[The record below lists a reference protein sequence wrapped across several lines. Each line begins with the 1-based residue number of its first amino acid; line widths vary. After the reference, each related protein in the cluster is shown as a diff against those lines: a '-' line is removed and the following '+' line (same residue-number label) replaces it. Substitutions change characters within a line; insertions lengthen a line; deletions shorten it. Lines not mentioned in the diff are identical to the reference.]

1 MTTRADDERVAGSA
15 LPAPAIAA
23 DASEPPGAG
32 EPDAKARPWARRPV
46 LRWSALVWLGAFAV
60 LLVNDPGRMVFDTKL
75 SVDLNPHAYFAGLWQ
90 LWDPLNTLGALNN
103 QTVGYA
109 VPMAPFYL
117 AGQVAHVPVWLTER
131 MWMALIIAV
140 GFAGLVKLASA
151 LGIGSPASRYLAGL
165 AFVLWPTFTIVIGS
179 TSAAV
184 LPGMLAPWA
193 VLPLVPAVRGGS
205 VVWPAARSGAD
216 RKSVV

>member
-1 MTTRADDERVAGSA
+1 GVPVLHELVLAMGRARDVAVALPRSGIRRAPVRPA
-15 LPAPAIAA
+15 LPAAA
-23 DASEPPGAG
+23 QAPLRRQPVPGA
-32 EPDAKARPWARRPV
+32 RRA
-46 LRWSALVWLGAFAV
+46 SAAGAAGPAGHRDRGGAAPLLPPLGASAV

-131 MWMALIIAV
+131 MWMALI
-140 GFAGLVKLASA
+140 
-151 LGIGSPASRYLAGL
+151 
-165 AFVLWPTFTIVIGS
+165 
-179 TSAAV
+179 
-184 LPGMLAPWA
+184 
-193 VLPLVPAVRGGS
+193 
-205 VVWPAARSGAD
+205 
-216 RKSVV
+216 